1 MAQQP
6 PGPVDPMVMM
16 AQMLQQMH
24 VANQNTMQLI
34 QQNQQAMEARDAAMR
49 QALGVQR
56 EETTESV
63 RVLSESLAK
72 LAPKDKSGVVDV
84 KGVGKP
90 EVLQGETKEQIKQ
103 KWPLWSFGFTT
114 WFVSQYEQADEMLK
128 WAAAYNGVVD
138 DRAIELEVATRPGWD
153 DAARVNRQLHTALV
167 SLTKG
172 ETLSILR
179 NSLAQSGLD
188 GWRRLSREYEPQ
200 TAQSNYHLLAK
211 VLRPAKAKD
220 LSSLRGAIETWE
232 RLYTQYQERTSDA
245 LSDPTRRL
253 CLQSLCPDSLAEHL
267 DLHASRLASY
277 DAMRAEIDTY
287 LDIKTSVP
295 MRNPDAMDVDA
306 MAKGKAKGKPGKGK
320 GGSQSVGPCHACGR
334 FGHLAKDCW
343 DRTGKGKGTGGKNG
357 KGKKSDGKGKGSWK
371 GSNKGKDSKG
381 KGKPG
386 IKSLEGETQDSKER
400 VLRLKSKRFSSW
412 RRASLSPTRNPVEES
427 PPVKAEEKELGQPR
441 RLSALSLP
449 T

>member
-1 MAQQP
+1 
-6 PGPVDPMVMM
+6 MVMM

-188 GWRRLSREYEPQ
+188 G
-200 TAQSNYHLLAK
+200 
-211 VLRPAKAKD
+211 
-220 LSSLRGAIETWE
+220 
-232 RLYTQYQERTSDA
+232 
-245 LSDPTRRL
+245 
-253 CLQSLCPDSLAEHL
+253 
-267 DLHASRLASY
+267 
-277 DAMRAEIDTY
+277 
-287 LDIKTSVP
+287 
-295 MRNPDAMDVDA
+295 
-306 MAKGKAKGKPGKGK
+306 
-320 GGSQSVGPCHACGR
+320 
-334 FGHLAKDCW
+334 
-343 DRTGKGKGTGGKNG
+343 
-357 KGKKSDGKGKGSWK
+357 
-371 GSNKGKDSKG
+371 
-381 KGKPG
+381 
-386 IKSLEGETQDSKER
+386 
-400 VLRLKSKRFSSW
+400 
-412 RRASLSPTRNPVEES
+412 
-427 PPVKAEEKELGQPR
+427 
-441 RLSALSLP
+441 
-449 T
+449 